1 MKHTDPRIDDYIA
14 QSADFAVPILEYLR
28 SVVHEVCPD
37 VKETMKWSFP
47 HFEYK
52 ASILC
57 SMASFKQH
65 CSFGFWLES
74 RLRDP
79 DKLLAVNG
87 ERTGMGS
94 LGKIGGM
101 EDLPAK
107 ENLGG
112 FIRQAMQLIDSGVK
126 ISKESKPPAS
136 RDLVV
141 PEYFRKALE
150 ESPEALKTFTGF
162 SYTQKKEYVEWVVEA
177 KAETTRQKRIATALE
192 WLAEGKIRNWKYIR

>member
-14 QSADFAVPILEYLR
+14 QSADFAVPVLEYLR
-28 SVVHEVCPD
+28 SLVHEVYPD

-52 ASILC
+52 GSILC

-74 RLRDP
+74 RLNDP
-79 DKLLAVNG
+79 DKLLAANG

-94 LGKIGGM
+94 LGKIAGM
-101 EDLPAK
+101 DDLPPK
-107 ENLGG
+107 EALEG
-112 FIRQAMQLIDSGVK
+112 FIRQAIQLIDSGVK
-126 ISKESKPPAS
+126 MSKESKPPAN

-141 PEYFRKALE
+141 PEYFQNALAGN
-150 ESPEALKTFTGF
+150 PEALKTFTGF
-162 SYTQKKEYVEWVVEA
+162 SYTQKKEYVEWVVDA
-177 KAETTRQKRIATALE
+177 KAEATRQKRIATALE